1 MKKNY
6 ILILLMVTLSL
17 SISSCSNDDD
27 NNSIEST
34 WEATHEGL
42 IVDGVETL
50 TPISNEGG
58 CDKNTITFLNNGT
71 YTETYSEFNDSKCV
85 TFNGN
90 GTWSKEGN
98 SLTTKDAAYDD
109 AEAVIAEISELNK
122 STLKLKYIHT
132 DPQGKVVEI
141 YVVVLQRK

>member
-6 ILILLMVTLSL
+6 VLILLMATLSL

-34 WEATHEGL
+34 WETTHAGL

-58 CDKNTITFLNNGT
+58 CDNNTITFINNGT

-85 TFNGN
+85 AFNES

-98 SLTTKDAAYDD
+98 LLTTKDTADDD
-109 AEAVIAEISELNK
+109 ADADIAEILELNK
-122 STLKLKYIHT
+122 STLKLKYTHI
-132 DPQGKVVEI
+132 DPQGKVLEI
-141 YVVVLQRK
+141 YVVVLKRK